1 MRSRYSRCGFL
12 FRKTDLSLA
21 KLEVTFNCLN
31 INENWIFE
39 ARTLS
44 EEAKPK
50 VFISYRWTSPDH
62 EDWVL
67 AFASRLREDGLDVI
81 LDKWHLKGGQDTLT
95 FMEKMVADNAVKKV
109 LMICDKGYVD
119 RANSRAG
126 GVGTEAQIISGKVYE
141 ATDQTKFGAVVVEL
155 DAEGKPYLPHYFRT
169 RLYFDLST
177 NEALA
182 VNYEEVVRW
191 CYDKPF
197 HVAPPVGKRPSFLEE
212 TKETASLSVPST
224 SRRLVGRSDGRVD
237 RDELSQ
243 LAAEVAKIDIEL
255 DSEAPDDSIVAA
267 IDGSREFR
275 EACYSAIRRVL
286 RSEVNDARKIDLVH
300 GFLEKA
306 FSNAKPRPS
315 GPISAFHGDFKD
327 FIAHDLLVSTVAIA
341 FSERSFGVIDKVLK
355 RPFIRRR
362 YEEQLGEAFEFRT
375 MRPYLKS
382 LDEFRK
388 RRLNL
393 NRISVHADKLRECHE
408 GSTVDFVSF
417 MEADFSIYVRDKIL
431 PDSKKDGRD
440 WYPTSLV
447 FAVRRDGAFPLFL
460 RAMSAD
466 FWEEFS
472 TFFDGLT
479 ADEMRSRIR
488 ERFMHPNASLHW
500 DYDRLDV
507 AELAN
512 LEKLGTR

>member
-1 MRSRYSRCGFL
+1 M
-12 FRKTDLSLA
+12 
-21 KLEVTFNCLN
+21 
-31 INENWIFE
+31 
-39 ARTLS
+39 S
-44 EEAKPK
+44 EEARPK

-95 FMEKMVADNAVKKV
+95 FMEKMVADDTVKKV

-119 RANSRAG
+119 RANSRDG
-126 GVGTEAQIISGKVYE
+126 GVGTEAQIISGKVYQE
-141 ATDQTKFGAVVVEL
+141 TNQTKFGAVVVEL
-155 DAEGKPYLPHYFRT
+155 DAEGKPYLPHYFST
-169 RLYFDLST
+169 RLYFDLS
-177 NEALA
+177 NKNALA

-197 HVAPPVGKRPSFLEE
+197 HVAPPIGKRPSYLEE
-212 TKETASLSVPST
+212 TKEAASLTVPSGT
-224 SRRLVGRSDGRVD
+224 RRLIDRNDGQVD
-237 RDELSQ
+237 REELGQ
-243 LAAEVAKIDIEL
+243 LSAEISKIDIEL
-255 DSEAPDDSIVAA
+255 DREAPDETIVSA

-275 EACYSAIRRVL
+275 EACYSAIRRVF
-286 RSEVNDARKIDLVH
+286 RSDFDDAKKIDLVH
-300 GFLEKA
+300 SFLEIS
-306 FSNAKPRPS
+306 FSTATPRQT
-315 GPISAFHGDFKD
+315 GPVSAFQSDFKR

-341 FSERSFGVIDKVLK
+341 LEERSFGVIDSVLE

-362 YEEQLGEAFEFRT
+362 DEDQLGEAFEFRK

-382 LDEFRK
+382 LEEHRK
-388 RRLNL
+388 RRLKL

-417 MEADFSIYVRDKIL
+417 MEADFSIYVRDIVT
-431 PDSKKDGRD
+431 PNSKKDGYD
-440 WYPTSLV
+440 WYPLSLV
-447 FAVRRDGAFPLFL
+447 YAVRRYGAFPLFL

-466 FWEEFS
+466 FWEQMS
-472 TFFDGLT
+472 IFFDGLNVDDFR
-479 ADEMRSRIR
+479 AKIIEA
-488 ERFMHPNASLHW
+488 FQQPNAALHW

-512 LEKLGTR
+512 LEKLGTK